1 MIAGW
6 ALPRIAFARALAIY
20 RFLYVAFLILASIAT
35 LVQAQDRQYPALE
48 FLAGL
53 EIAAALLFLFRR
65 SQLLG
70 ASLLAM
76 IFIVAFVGD
85 LATGG
90 MPARFMLYLGT
101 AIFIL
106 YLDRQSRGQES
117 RMPAQFNTGDALAQ
131 CGVDKR

>member
-1 MIAGW
+1 MIVGW
-6 ALPRIAFARALAIY
+6 TMPRIGFVKALAIY
-20 RFLYVAFLILASIAT
+20 RFLYVAFIILASIAT

-70 ASLLAM
+70 ASLLAV
-76 IFIVAFVGD
+76 IFVVAFIGD
-85 LATGG
+85 LAAGG
-90 MPARFMLYLGT
+90 MPARFVLYLGT

-106 YLDRQSRGQES
+106 YLDGQSRAAGEPHACSVQH
-117 RMPAQFNTGDALAQ
+117 R
-131 CGVDKR
+131 